1 MYSGLSVTV
10 IRDAPFSGLYL
21 LFFTQG
27 NKFLHNRKSYIILA
41 SLNFIIWQLYLTYA
55 FILFYIIVKT
65 DIPQAGITFTSGVI
79 AGILA
84 SLVTHPPDVVKTKL
98 QIDPKSYR
106 NTIPT
111 IVSIYKSNGIQGF
124 YRGLILRLTRR
135 TLMAAMAWTVY
146 EQVVHY

>member
-1 MYSGLSVTV
+1 M
-10 IRDAPFSGLYL
+10 
-21 LFFTQG
+21 
-27 NKFLHNRKSYIILA
+27 
-41 SLNFIIWQLYLTYA
+41 
-55 FILFYIIVKT
+55 

-111 IVSIYKSNGIQGF
+111 IVSIYKSNGIPGF
-124 YRGLILRLTRR
+124 FRGLVLRLTRR

-146 EQVVHY
+146 EQVAYFFN